1 MTLKLIIIP
10 LLMLAIT
17 VVIWNLWLEKIFWR
31 IFESGPTNLKNQ
43 FLLTLRKNKY
53 GRWLYASRDRSDRR

>member
-1 MTLKLIIIP
+1 
-10 LLMLAIT
+10 MLVIT

-31 IFESGPTNLKNQ
+31 ILLGSWPTNLKNR

-53 GRWLYASRDRSDRR
+53 GRWLYVSRDRPDRR